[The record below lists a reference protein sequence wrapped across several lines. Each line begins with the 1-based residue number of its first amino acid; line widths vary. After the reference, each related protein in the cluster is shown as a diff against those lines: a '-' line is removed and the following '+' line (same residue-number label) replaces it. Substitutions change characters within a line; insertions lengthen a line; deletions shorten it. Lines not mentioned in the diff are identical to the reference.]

1 MKLEAF
7 KMALD
12 LAQEDEAL
20 AAAVEGADSLSLSI
34 AEDGSVT
41 IEPAGGEPVVI
52 DAAALM
58 GDDEEPEM
66 DAEMVDG

>member
-12 LAQEDEAL
+12 LAAEDEAL
-20 AAAVEGADSLSLSI
+20 GAAIEGADSLSLSI

-41 IEPAGGEPVVI
+41 IEPAGGESVVI

-58 GDDEEPEM
+58 GEDDVEEM
-66 DAEMVDG
+66 SEMVDG

>member
-12 LAQEDEAL
+12 LAAEDEAL
-20 AAAVEGADSLSLSI
+20 GAAIEGADSLSLSI

-58 GDDEEPEM
+58 GEDDVEEMSEM
-66 DAEMVDG
+66 IDG

>member
-1 MKLEAF
+1 VKLEAF

>member
-20 AAAVEGADSLSLSI
+20 VAAIEDGDSLSLSI

-41 IEPAGGEPVVI
+41 LAPAGSEPVVI

-58 GDDEEPEM
+58 GDEEPE
-66 DAEMVDG
+66 DAEMLDG

>member
-20 AAAVEGADSLSLSI
+20 AAAIENGDALSLSI
-34 AEDGSVT
+34 ADDGSVT

-52 DAAALM
+52 DASALM
-58 GDDEEPEM
+58 GEEEGDSEIGAM
-66 DAEMVDG
+66 ADA